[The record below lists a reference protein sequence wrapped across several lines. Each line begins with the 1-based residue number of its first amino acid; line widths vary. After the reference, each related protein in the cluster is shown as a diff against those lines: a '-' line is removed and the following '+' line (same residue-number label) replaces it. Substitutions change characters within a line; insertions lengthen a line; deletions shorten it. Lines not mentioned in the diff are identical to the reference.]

1 MPQHLDKMGKIIK
14 EFVVEEI
21 STSFI
26 YYDLTYEILVD
37 RKERDWFQV
46 SNSLIYTCNQTTQP
60 MNQQAPILLY
70 EHL

>member
-37 RKERDWFQV
+37 RKERD
-46 SNSLIYTCNQTTQP
+46 
-60 MNQQAPILLY
+60 
-70 EHL
+70 